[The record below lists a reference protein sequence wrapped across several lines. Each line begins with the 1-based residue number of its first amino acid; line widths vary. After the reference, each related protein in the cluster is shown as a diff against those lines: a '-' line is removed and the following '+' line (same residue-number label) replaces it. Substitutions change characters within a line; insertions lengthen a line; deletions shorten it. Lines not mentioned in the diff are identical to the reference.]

1 MTCDSNGSSGPQAPP
16 SGAAGSPVSRSMEDA
31 MTLAVMTGLLSTIVQ
46 SLMSHMANASANHQ
60 ATLNANSHSS
70 IAGLATV
77 AKAVDQILSGANG
90 NGNGS
95 GPGSP
100 QPMMA
105 PMMQSP
111 GPQMSNFAQAAPTNP
126 FTGPLAVS

>member
-16 SGAAGSPVSRSMEDA
+16 SGAAGSPFSRSMEDA
-31 MTLAVMTGLLSTIVQ
+31 ITLAVVTGLLSTIVQ
-46 SLMSHMANASANHQ
+46 SLMSHMANSSANHQ
-60 ATLNANSHSS
+60 ATLTASSHSS

-77 AKAVDQILSGANG
+77 AKAVDQILGGG

-95 GPGSP
+95 SSP
-100 QPMMA
+100 QPMTA
-105 PMMQSP
+105 PMMHSP

-126 FTGPLAVS
+126 FTGPPVVS